1 MLTKSTVVTMLPV
14 QDGSRAQRFYT
25 EALGLHEVAS
35 SPDGT
40 HYFEV
45 GGGGAIGLRVLPNTT
60 PSENTALSFEVADIA
75 AEIGELE
82 GRGVRFQ
89 DFDSDELRT
98 VGHIATME
106 GEKAAWFTDSEG
118 NTLCLHQPAK

>member
-1 MLTKSTVVTMLPV
+1 MLSKSTVVTMLPV
-14 QDGSRAQRFYT
+14 HDGDRARRFYT
-25 EALGLHEVAS
+25 DALGLHEVAS

-45 GGGGAIGLRVLPNTT
+45 GGGGAIGLRVLPNTE
-60 PSENTALSFEVADIA
+60 PSPNTALSFEVGDIA
-75 AEIGELE
+75 AEVGELE
-82 GRGVRFQ
+82 ERGVRFQ
-89 DFDSDELRT
+89 DFDAGELHT

-118 NTLCLHQPAK
+118 NTLCLHQPVG